1 LNEWRLEDFGILKT
15 EQTKSHFMKTSNK
28 QSIRFWLFVPI
39 LLTALIWSSG
49 CARFARQHPDPLAGW
64 HFCSLNNLDT
74 NKTVSDDYHA
84 YINKLPPKER
94 KDVGSVFYFEDG
106 TGRHAVAIEVSIN
119 GIFEG
124 TEWKHVLIYDNEN
137 KRIKVIKY
145 VKGYYSL

>member
-1 LNEWRLEDFGILKT
+1 
-15 EQTKSHFMKTSNK
+15 MKTSNK

-39 LLTALIWSSG
+39 LLTALVWSSG
-49 CARFARQHPDPLAGW
+49 CSMFARQHPDPLSGW

-74 NKTVSDDYHA
+74 NKAVSDNYHE
-84 YINKLPPKER
+84 YINKLPPEER

-106 TGRHAVAIEVSIN
+106 TGRHAVTIEVSIN

-124 TEWKHVLIYDNEN
+124 TEWRHVLIYDNEN